1 MEVSWVAR
9 NLLCF
14 FLLLISLTLHE
25 WSHAF
30 VADRLG
36 DPNPRREGRVTLNPM
51 AHADLF
57 GTILFPLLCIFMS
70 TGFLFGWGRP
80 VFIQP
85 SYFKYPRWGSVLA
98 ESAGILANM
107 VLCFVGAMLLSFSHA
122 YVMLAYLLLELNAVL
137 ITFNLL
143 PLPGLDGFALVR
155 HVCKLSDETVAFL
168 ESWGF
173 FILLLLINIPIVR
186 YLLSAVVHHI
196 VAVFLGLS
204 TMIYKLFV

>member
-85 SYFKYPRWGSVLA
+85 SYFKHPRWGSVLA
-98 ESAGILANM
+98 ESAGLVANM
-107 VLCFVGAMLLSFSHA
+107 MLCFVGAMLLSFSHA

-155 HVCKLSDETVAFL
+155 YVCKISDETVAFL
-168 ESWGF
+168 ECWGF

-186 YLLSAVVHHI
+186 YLLSSVVHHI
-196 VAVFLGLS
+196 VALFLSLS
-204 TMIYKLFV
+204 TMVYKLFV